1 MRSYILLVLSAAMM
15 LTASD
20 PPLFTARPLTAAG
33 SFTEGIEGPATD
45 RDGNVYA
52 VNFARQGT
60 IGRVTPDGRGEV
72 FVQLPEG
79 SIGNGIRFDRQGR
92 MYVADYAKHN
102 ILRINLNTKAVE
114 VFAHEPK
121 MNQPNDI
128 AISPNGVIW
137 ASDPD
142 WKNSK
147 GQVWRIDIKG
157 RVTLAAPDMGTTN
170 GIEVDPTGKILYV
183 NESMQR
189 KVWAFRIGNNGALT
203 GKRLLIEF
211 PDHIMDGMRCDVDGN
226 LYISRYGKGV
236 VAVVSPAGAILKEID
251 VLGKNPSNLCF
262 GGPDGRTC
270 YVTEVEHRRLVEFRT
285 EKPGLEWQ
293 RWKKAR

>member
-1 MRSYILLVLSAAMM
+1 MRFYILLA
-15 LTASD
+15 LTTTMIYAASD
-20 PPLFTARPLTAAG
+20 APLLTARPLTAAG

-45 RDGNVYA
+45 RDGNLYV

-60 IGRVTPDGRGEV
+60 IGRVTPDGRAEV

-79 SIGNGIRFDRQGR
+79 SIGNGIRFDRQAR

-102 ILRINLNTKAVE
+102 ILRIDLRTKTIE
-114 VFAHEPK
+114 VFAHESK

-128 AISPNGVIW
+128 AISPNGVLW

-142 WKNSK
+142 WSKNK
-147 GQVWRIDIKG
+147 GQVWRIDTKG
-157 RVTLAAPDMGTTN
+157 RVTLAAPDMGTAN

-183 NESMQR
+183 NETVQR
-189 KVWAFRIGNNGALT
+189 KVWAFRIERNGALS

-211 PDHIMDGMRCDVDGN
+211 PDHGMDGMRCDVDGN
-226 LYISRYGKGV
+226 LYITRYGKGV
-236 VAVVSPAGAILKEID
+236 VAVVSPAGIVLKEIG
-251 VLGKNPSNLCF
+251 VLGKSPSNLCF

-270 YVTEVEHRRLVEFRT
+270 YVTEVEHRRVVEFRT
-285 EKPGLEWQ
+285 EKPGLEWR

>member
-1 MRSYILLVLSAAMM
+1 MRSYILLVLSAAMV

-20 PPLFTARPLTAAG
+20 PPLFTARPLTTAG

-102 ILRINLNTKAVE
+102 ILRIDLHTKV
-114 VFAHEPK
+114 VQVLAHEPK

-142 WKNSK
+142 WKNNQ
-147 GQVWRIDIKG
+147 GQVWRIDTKG
-157 RVTLAAPDMGTTN
+157 RVTLAAPEMGTAN

-183 NESMQR
+183 NESVQR
-189 KVWAFRIGNNGALT
+189 KVWAFRIGKNGALT

-211 PDHIMDGMRCDVDGN
+211 PDHGMDGMRCDVDGN

-236 VAVVSPAGAILKEID
+236 VAVVSPAGAILREID

-285 EKPGLEWQ
+285 DRPGLEWQ

>member
-1 MRSYILLVLSAAMM
+1 MRFYILLA
-15 LTASD
+15 LTTTMICAASD
-20 PPLFTARPLTAAG
+20 PPLFASRPLTAEG
-33 SFTEGIEGPATD
+33 SFTESIEGPATD
-45 RDGNVYA
+45 GDGNLYV

-60 IGRVTPDGRGEV
+60 IGRISPDGRAEV

-79 SIGNGIRFDRQGR
+79 SIGNGIRFDRQAR

-102 ILRINLNTKAVE
+102 ILRIDLKTKAVE
-114 VFAHEPK
+114 VFAHESK

-128 AISPNGVIW
+128 AISPNDVIW

-142 WKNSK
+142 WTKNT
-147 GQVWRIDIKG
+147 GQVWRIDTKG
-157 RVTLAAPDMGTTN
+157 LVTLAAPDMGTAN
-170 GIEVDPTGKILYV
+170 GIEVAPTGKILYV
-183 NESMQR
+183 NETVQR
-189 KVWAFRIGNNGALT
+189 KVWAFRIEKNGALT

-211 PDHIMDGMRCDVDGN
+211 PDYGMDGMRCDIDGN
-226 LYISRYGKGV
+226 LYIVRYGKGV
-236 VAVVSPAGAILKEID
+236 VAVVSPSGAILKEIN

-270 YVTEVEHRRLVEFRT
+270 YVTEVEHRRVVEFRT

-293 RWKKAR
+293 RWKKTR